1 MSFLDDCLRHVSS
14 LLSTGFLVLG
24 DGRPYQGGRTVS
36 IAGSAVP
43 VGDPAIQSAGMKRP
57 PITITCDCGDSKDV
71 AYGERW
77 HCGRCGRSWDTR
89 QIPAE
94 EYEGLLR
101 RVRRVRLEA
110 LGFAA
115 LIAAVVVPLI
125 VFVSTTFIFM
135 APALAA
141 VWLFLYLPI
150 WRRRNRRAARD
161 APRWE
166 LHPE

>member
-1 MSFLDDCLRHVSS
+1 
-14 LLSTGFLVLG
+14 
-24 DGRPYQGGRTVS
+24 
-36 IAGSAVP
+36 
-43 VGDPAIQSAGMKRP
+43 MKRP